1 MKTRGYILAA
11 LAAGLYGT
19 NPIFAVPLYHTGMN
33 PLSVLLFRYLLG
45 VPLLAAMLIARS
57 EPLLLR
63 RAEVLPIATLG
74 LVMAVSSLA
83 LFESY
88 KYMNPG
94 LASTLLFMYPVL
106 TALIM
111 SVVFHEPLRPV
122 TGLCLALMGSGL
134 YLLMRA
140 PGGAAIAPGALGL
153 VLLSS
158 LTYAIY
164 LVMVRVSRRIRMVP
178 TIKSLIYQL
187 LFGSLLFLLMLGGS
201 ARLTPPGSLA
211 QWGSMAG
218 LVLLPTVLSLIC
230 TIRAIEDIGPTPTA
244 IFGALEPI
252 TAVALSAMLLGE
264 SVTPREAAGGALVL
278 LATMLVV
285 VSDQAECLLRR
296 IRTSGRSRHR

>member
-111 SVVFHEPLRPV
+111 SVIFHEPLRPV

-140 PGGAAIAPGALGL
+140 PGGGAIAPGALGL

-285 VSDQAECLLRR
+285 VSDQAERLLRR
-296 IRTSGRSRHR
+296 IRASGRSRHR